1 MKRYYISD
9 LTHVA
14 ESLLLAIIM
23 MLQSVVIS
31 QGQDI
36 ESLKDAKPLEIKGSV
51 SASAIFFNVNGRESS
66 RQPFSWLLRGDPIF
80 YIYGI
85 AVPVN
90 IVVSEQ
96 ERDFRQ
102 PFNRFGISPSYKWIK
117 LYAGYQNLSFST
129 YSLAGHAITGAGVE
143 LTPGKLRFSYMH
155 GRLLRAV
162 NSPLVEDQDY
172 RVQPA
177 FKRTGDALKIGYG
190 TQTNFIDL
198 VLLKARD
205 IMSSIDSIP
214 ENSSLTPAENLVVSL
229 RTEQKFLKQF
239 HFTFEYARSFYT
251 NDIRAEQSDNGSLFS
266 PLTFLLDEKTS
277 TESSTAIEARLGY
290 EGSIFFGGIGFQ
302 RIDPNYRSMGAYFF
316 LNDIQ
321 KITVDPGVKL
331 FKNRLRIAT
340 SYGYQENNLADTKSL
355 KTVRK
360 IGSVNITARLG
371 KSYQFT
377 GNYSNFGVGQ
387 KEGFSTMDPA
397 QQITQVT
404 QNWSMNH
411 SFSIQRQ
418 NSMHN
423 FNLMVNHQ
431 ALNDKNEGTAA
442 FSNYTSGTY
451 SANYMISLLPVLLSV
466 NAGYIF
472 TTYTIAQQDIRYYGP
487 SINLNKSFFENKLQL
502 MVSANR
508 FINKTDA
515 VVTRKLSRYSFRVSY
530 KISQKQKLI
539 LKTYLNEGRTPDDVA
554 KNYTETKVELNYAY
568 HF

>member
-1 MKRYYISD
+1 
-9 LTHVA
+9 
-14 ESLLLAIIM
+14 
-23 MLQSVVIS
+23 
-31 QGQDI
+31 
-36 ESLKDAKPLEIKGSV
+36 
-51 SASAIFFNVNGRESS
+51 
-66 RQPFSWLLRGDPIF
+66 
-80 YIYGI
+80 
-85 AVPVN
+85 
-90 IVVSEQ
+90 
-96 ERDFRQ
+96 
-102 PFNRFGISPSYKWIK
+102 
-117 LYAGYQNLSFST
+117 
-129 YSLAGHAITGAGVE
+129 
-143 LTPGKLRFSYMH
+143 
-155 GRLLRAV
+155 
-162 NSPLVEDQDY
+162 
-172 RVQPA
+172 
-177 FKRTGDALKIGYG
+177 
-190 TQTNFIDL
+190 
-198 VLLKARD
+198 
-205 IMSSIDSIP
+205 MSSMDSIP

-239 HFTFEYARSFYT
+239 HFTFEYARSYYT
-251 NDIRAEQSDNGSLFS
+251 NDIRAEESHNGSLFS

-277 TESSTAIEARLGY
+277 TESSTAMDAKLGY

-331 FKNRLRIAT
+331 FENRLRIAT

-355 KTVRK
+355 KTIRK
-360 IGSVNITARLG
+360 IGSVNVTARLG

-397 QQITQVT
+397 QQISQVT

-411 SFSIQRQ
+411 SFNLQRQ

-423 FNLMVNHQ
+423 LNLMVNRQ
-431 ALNDKNEGTAA
+431 DLDDNNVGTAA
-442 FSNYTSGTY
+442 ISNYTSGTY
-451 SANYMISLLPVLLSV
+451 SINYMISILPAVFSV
-466 NAGYIF
+466 NAGYVF

-502 MVSANR
+502 MVTANR
-508 FINKTDA
+508 FINTTDD

-530 KISQKQKLI
+530 KISRKQKLI

-554 KNYTETKVELNYAY
+554 KNYTETKVELNYTY